1 MVAEIPC
8 MYVPAFYDIEYNE
21 DGTIKEMKPNN
32 SHAKKT
38 VRSQLFLILTVF
50 LTLTSHWFHLL
61 KLYRTGVFLKSREDV
76 LESVVSVRQVQF
88 ISL

>member
-32 SHAKKT
+32 SHAK
-38 VRSQLFLILTVF
+38 RL
-50 LTLTSHWFHLL
+50 
-61 KLYRTGVFLKSREDV
+61 
-76 LESVVSVRQVQF
+76 
-88 ISL
+88 